1 MKIFCLF
8 VLSSL
13 LASSAMAADP
23 GDADRLLVKSLLDIS
38 QSRMVSALS
47 TLDQIIEKHPN
58 FRLAQLVRG
67 DLLLAHARPLS
78 TLGNARPS
86 SELDDLRHEA
96 RQRVRALSD
105 PLQEDRLPRY
115 LLDLGDSY
123 RHALVVDASRSRLYV
138 FENRAGLPL
147 RVADFYVTVGKAGLG
162 KQKEG
167 DNRTPI
173 GIYSVSGFK
182 PGSELGDFYG
192 SGAFTLS
199 YPNEWDQRLGRNGH
213 GIWIHGTPS
222 NTYSRPPRASE
233 GCVVLAN
240 DDMKTLGQFI
250 QTGKTPVII
259 AEQIDWVDHDKL
271 DASRGELSAAV
282 DQWRR
287 DWESLDTARLL
298 ENYSPGFRSESQ
310 NYSQFSQA
318 KQRNNA
324 AKEWVKLGLSNV
336 SLMLYPERPGLALV
350 SFTQDYRSNKLSD
363 RIQKRQF
370 WSRENGRWKIIHES
384 QL

>member
-1 MKIFCLF
+1 MKIFRLF
-8 VLSSL
+8 ALGSL
-13 LASSAMAADP
+13 LASSAFAADP
-23 GDADRLLVKSLLDIS
+23 GDADRMLVKSLLDIS

-47 TLDQIIEKHPN
+47 TLDQIIEKYPN

-86 SELDDLRHEA
+86 SEQEDLRQEA
-96 RQRVRALSD
+96 RQRVRTLSD

-123 RHALVVDASRSRLYV
+123 HYALVVDASRSRLYV

-147 RVADFYVTVGKAGLG
+147 RVADYYVTVGKAGLG

-192 SGAFTLS
+192 RGAYTLS
-199 YPNEWDQRLGRNGH
+199 YPNEWDQRQGRSGH

-222 NTYSRPPRASE
+222 NTYSRAPRASE

-240 DDMKTLGQFI
+240 EDMKTLGQFI

-259 AEQIDWVDHDKL
+259 AEQVEWVDHDKL
-271 DASRGELSAAV
+271 DASRSELSAAM

-287 DWESLDTARLL
+287 DWESLDTNRLL
-298 ENYSPGFRSESQ
+298 ENYSHNFRSESQ

-336 SLMLYPERPGLALV
+336 SLMLYPERPDLAVV
-350 SFTQDYRSNKLSD
+350 SFTQDYRSNNLSD

-370 WSRENGRWKIIHES
+370 WSRENGRWKIIHET